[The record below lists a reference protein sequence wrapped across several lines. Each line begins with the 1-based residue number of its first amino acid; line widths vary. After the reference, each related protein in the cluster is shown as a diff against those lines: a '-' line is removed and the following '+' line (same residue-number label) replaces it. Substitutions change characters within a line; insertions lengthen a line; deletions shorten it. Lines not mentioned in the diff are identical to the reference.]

1 MIQVIHD
8 IITDHILASFIEY
21 IHRIQSLKKLE
32 CKNQNQFS
40 QKYDDQRLLK
50 CKLDL
55 LCDILK
61 QVNIILQTHNEKNCE
76 KLKWDRQMEK
86 KSLVPFSEVGWGICY
101 LI

>member
-1 MIQVIHD
+1 MIHVHD

-32 CKNQNQFS
+32 CKNQFS

-50 CKLDL
+50 CILDL
-55 LCDILK
+55 LFDIMK
-61 QVNIILQTHNEKNCE
+61 QVHIILQTHNEKNCG
-76 KLKWDRQMEK
+76 KLKWDRQTDRWRK
-86 KSLVPFSEVGWGICY
+86 ALVPFSEVGWGICY